1 LITGKQPLARA
12 TTSRSAHRICA
23 DRVAAFLMRLDCDE
37 LQGTL
42 ISVPLALADFERW
55 ARADRGA
62 ASVV

>member
-1 LITGKQPLARA
+1 
-12 TTSRSAHRICA
+12 
-23 DRVAAFLMRLDCDE
+23 MRLDCDE

-55 ARADRGA
+55 AQADRGA